1 MNNLL
6 SLFHLGYISS
16 TDIDKVSQQGRNT
29 LNGQSDG
36 FGVDKSYTQLVH
48 RACCMPSTTCI
59 SY

>member
-16 TDIDKVSQQGRNT
+16 TEIDKVSQQGRKT

-36 FGVDKSYTQLVH
+36 FGNTWPLTFLDWNRHIDKNE
-48 RACCMPSTTCI
+48 
-59 SY
+59 